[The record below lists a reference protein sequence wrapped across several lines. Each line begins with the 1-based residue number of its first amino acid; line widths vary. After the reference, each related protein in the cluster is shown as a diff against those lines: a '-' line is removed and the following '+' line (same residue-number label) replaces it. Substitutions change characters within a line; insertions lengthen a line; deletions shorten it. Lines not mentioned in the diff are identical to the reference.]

1 METTPP
7 KPSGTVAPSTLKH
20 KRFTV
25 EEQEFI
31 RHHSVDLGW
40 TEEQIAKEMGVSAES
55 IRGTKA
61 KLKLQAKIEGEEVI
75 AGPAKKL
82 TPEQRR
88 LALKGTFKLSRR
100 YKRMSSQLN
109 KEDIDNFTD
118 MWVDY
123 AMQFDD
129 MKPSEEDIVELIITF
144 KLRLDDNRREYKA
157 VQDQEE
163 VLRQKLGSKGDAELD
178 LENEEDRFLYEMT
191 TSNNRKKQE
200 LNKDFKELTTKLN
213 EYFEAMNATREQREA
228 QQTVGGDTFLSLV
241 RQLNDAERRESVGLY
256 NERMKLA
263 TESKKKFFKGDHK
276 LLSGEVRP
284 ILLDGADY
292 NKDTSPLKAE
302 DVQHIKDKEISK
314 ENNEYTAS

>member
-1 METTPP
+1 M
-7 KPSGTVAPSTLKH
+7 
-20 KRFTV
+20 
-25 EEQEFI
+25 
-31 RHHSVDLGW
+31 DLGW
-40 TEEQIAKEMGVSAES
+40 TDEQVGKELGVSTES
-55 IRGTKA
+55 IRSTKA
-61 KLKLQAKIEGEEVI
+61 KLKLQAKIEGEPEV
-75 AGPAKKL
+75 AGPVKKL
-82 TPEQRR
+82 TPEQKR
-88 LALKGTFKLSRR
+88 LSLKNSFKLSRR
-100 YKRMSSQLN
+100 YKRMASQLN
-109 KEDIDNFTD
+109 KEDTENFTD

-157 VQDQEE
+157 VQDQED
-163 VLRQKLGSKGDAELD
+163 VLRQKLGTKGDAELD

-263 TESKKKFFKGDHK
+263 TESKKKFFKGEHK

-292 NKDTSPLKAE
+292 NKETSPMKAE
-302 DVQHIKDKEISK
+302 DIVHSKDKEISK
-314 ENNEYTAS
+314 ENNDYTTQ